1 LQILPIEYDNFRSI
15 WDNKPEGEK
24 KVDELITRL
33 RNEEDRMNARK
44 KGGEEEATALFAK
57 TRIHDKDK
65 SSHKKAC
72 YHCKRTN
79 HLAKDCRFK
88 NQDDSSNKKKVNKE
102 DVQCH
107 NCKGFGHFAKE
118 CSSKRRDNNQ
128 QNGEQNRA
136 LVGIEETAFL
146 MVTDEKWIVDSGATK
161 HMTPNGDWFSEYR
174 KLESPIII
182 HVGKEGETVKG
193 IGRGRIDVKLHL
205 GNGKYI
211 GAYRKEVIYVP
222 EMKVNLFSTNEA
234 ANKGIG
240 FDTLD
245 GKFREKGK
253 VIAQATHIN
262 QMWYMDMQ
270 VVKPEKACVTKIQK
284 PWQRWHER
292 CNHQDEK
299 TKFEEKQKSSEKRE
313 LRNRSAQKNPNFY
326 QAGFLAKIEEPKSYR
341 KVMESVNAEN
351 RKKVIKQELKTHE
364 ESEVSLGLQIIQ
376 NKEEILISK
385 EASGNETRKST
396 PGYVGFIG
404 KGNPIVRKSQK
415 QAIVTKSTTEAEY
428 KADYLI
434 KPLLQEKFNKMKQR
448 NRLKKNSNA
457 TQGVS
462 DAISNSPQGV
472 SDAISNSTQGVSDA
486 ISNSIQGMS
495 DAFRR

>member
-1 LQILPIEYDNFRSI
+1 MATERDIFNIEKLEGSSNWQLWHMMIKTFLKGLGHFGYCIGEIEKPKEGNTAIWIKENSKVCNCILMSLGKEPLTLVMSLGDEPTAKEIWTQLNDIYNRKSAEKGANAQRKFMGYKWQDKGIMIHINDLQGFVREMRENKKAIDDGMVIAQMLQTLPAEYDNFRSI

-44 KGGEEEATALFAK
+44 KGGEEEATAFLAK

-72 YHCKRTN
+72 YHCKRIN

-118 CSSKRRDNNQ
+118 CSSKRRDNKQ
-128 QNGEQNRA
+128 QNEEQNRA

-205 GNGKYI
+205 GNGKYTS
-211 GAYRKEVIYVP
+211 AFLKDVIYVP

-262 QMWYMDMQ
+262 QMWYMDMEI
-270 VVKPEKACVTKIQK
+270 VKPEKACIIKVQK
-284 PWQRWHER
+284 P
-292 CNHQDEK
+292 
-299 TKFEEKQKSSEKRE
+299 
-313 LRNRSAQKNPNFY
+313 
-326 QAGFLAKIEEPKSYR
+326 
-341 KVMESVNAEN
+341 
-351 RKKVIKQELKTHE
+351 
-364 ESEVSLGLQIIQ
+364 
-376 NKEEILISK
+376 
-385 EASGNETRKST
+385 
-396 PGYVGFIG
+396 
-404 KGNPIVRKSQK
+404 
-415 QAIVTKSTTEAEY
+415 
-428 KADYLI
+428 
-434 KPLLQEKFNKMKQR
+434 
-448 NRLKKNSNA
+448 
-457 TQGVS
+457 
-462 DAISNSPQGV
+462 
-472 SDAISNSTQGVSDA
+472 
-486 ISNSIQGMS
+486 
-495 DAFRR
+495 